1 MALTLPGFRIILKVQ
16 AIWKGNLMLNP
27 FHSLL
32 CFLIIEPDHF
42 KTYFNKSVL
51 PEELAEDFKT
61 LRAIL
66 KSTPQFGNFL
76 VGPDVTTVGNHSRAA
91 MFLER

>member
-1 MALTLPGFRIILKVQ
+1 
-16 AIWKGNLMLNP
+16 MLNP
-27 FHSLL
+27 LPFIAL
-32 CFLIIEPDHF
+32 FLYIEPDHF
-42 KTYFNKSVL
+42 KTYFNKSVST
-51 PEELAEDFKT
+51 EELAEDFKT

-91 MFLER
+91 LFLER